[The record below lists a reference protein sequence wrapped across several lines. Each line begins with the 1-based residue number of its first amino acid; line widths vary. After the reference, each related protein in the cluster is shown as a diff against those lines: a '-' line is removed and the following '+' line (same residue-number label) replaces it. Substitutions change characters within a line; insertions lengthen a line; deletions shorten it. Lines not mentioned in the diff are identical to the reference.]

1 VVGGGIAG
9 LAAAW
14 ELTGGAD
21 GPTES
26 TPRVEVIE
34 ARERLGGALATA
46 EFAGR
51 TIDLGAD
58 GFLARRPE
66 AVALVRELGWAD
78 RLEPIAASGASIWL
92 HGALRELPEG
102 LVLGVPTDRRALRHM
117 GGLSRRALWAAW
129 RDEHLPTRLEVG
141 DDVPIG
147 AILRAK
153 LGDEL
158 TYQLI
163 EPMIGGIQAGRVDEL
178 SSRSVFPA
186 LLEAAR
192 RGGSL
197 MRAMRPSGPATPG
210 PRAPESPPPS
220 AGGPVFYSL
229 TSGLGSLPDE
239 LARRLGERGVVVR
252 TDTSVTAL
260 RRTPAGG
267 YPWEVDTY
275 TTTTPAD
282 VVVVATA
289 APVAGA
295 LLGAHDPA
303 LERLRDVAS
312 AGAAM
317 VTFALPRDEVTLTPS
332 GTGVLV
338 PLGTPW
344 REGGSMMVTAITFLD
359 RKWPR
364 LQRETDVVLRAH
376 VGRSDDP
383 RWVEM
388 DDESL
393 TRRVEEE
400 LAVLLPRFG
409 SPSASRV
416 QRWPGGLPQYLVGH
430 EDLVSAARAACAR
443 LRVALAGSA
452 YDGVGVP
459 ASVGSGRR
467 AAREALAVTG
477 AGGDAGRAAP

>member
-1 VVGGGIAG
+1 MGRRSVVVVGGGIAG

-21 GPTES
+21 GPSAS

-34 ARERLGGALATA
+34 ARDRLGGALATA
-46 EFAGR
+46 ELAGR
-51 TIDLGAD
+51 TLDLGAD

-66 AVALVRELGWAD
+66 ATTLVEELGWAE

-92 HGALRELPEG
+92 RGALRELPDG
-102 LVLGVPTDRRALRHM
+102 LVLGVPTDRRALRRM

-129 RDEHLPTRLEVG
+129 RDEHVPARLEVG
-141 DDVPIG
+141 DDAPIG

-178 SSRSVFPA
+178 SARSVFPA

-197 MRAMRPSGPATPG
+197 MKAMRPSGPVVPG
-210 PRAPESPPPS
+210 PRSDDVPKGTAS
-220 AGGPVFYSL
+220 GPMFYSL
-229 TSGLGSLPDE
+229 TSGVGSLPGE
-239 LARRLGERGVVVR
+239 LARRLGDRGVVVR
-252 TDTSVTAL
+252 TGGAVTAL
-260 RRTPAGG
+260 RRTPASE

-282 VVVVATA
+282 AVVVATA

-295 LLGAHDPA
+295 LLGAHDLA
-303 LERLRDVAS
+303 LERLREVAS

-317 VTFALPRDEVTLTPS
+317 VTFVLPRDQVTLTPS

-344 REGGSMMVTAITFLD
+344 REGGSMMVTAVTFLD

-364 LQRETDVVLRAH
+364 LYREEDVVLRAH

-388 DDESL
+388 DDEAL
-393 TRRVEEE
+393 MRRVGEE
-400 LAVLLPRFG
+400 LATVLGHFRD
-409 SPSASRV
+409 PSSWRV
-416 QRWPGGLPQYLVGH
+416 QRWPGGLPQYYVGH
-430 EDLVSAARAACAR
+430 EELVAAARAAGEP

-467 AAREALAVTG
+467 AAREALAMMRT
-477 AGGDAGRAAP
+477 DR